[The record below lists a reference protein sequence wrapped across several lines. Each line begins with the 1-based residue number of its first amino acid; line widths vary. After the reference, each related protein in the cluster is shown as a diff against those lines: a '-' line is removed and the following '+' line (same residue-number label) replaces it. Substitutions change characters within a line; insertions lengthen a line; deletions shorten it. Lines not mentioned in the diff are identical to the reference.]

1 MDWKIVVVEQRQNLD
16 LMQGKQDQ
24 GMNQIKNLGIQDSK
38 LQLMEWYNYYD
49 MAMMTDDMDESYSKF
64 DFGLMEPATP
74 ETAWFRDRTVLGVAV
89 CPAGL

>member
-1 MDWKIVVVEQRQNLD
+1 MVNDGAPLTV
-16 LMQGKQDQ
+16 GKNDTMPAAVLFPIERF
-24 GMNQIKNLGIQDSK
+24 GVPTRTSGEPSLLASATRTNVP
-38 LQLMEWYNYYD
+38 
-49 MAMMTDDMDESYSKF
+49 KF